1 MRVSFGVWAVTR
13 TLPPVAQV
21 TADSLIG
28 RLVDGRYRIVAR
40 VARGGMA
47 TVYRAHDTRLNRE
60 IALKVMHPHLAEGDQ
75 AASFLQRFEREARSA
90 AGLQHHGVVAVY
102 DQGTDGEM
110 RYLTMEYVPGTNL
123 RHLIREG
130 ELTLRRSFAILD
142 VVLSALAAAH
152 AKHIVHRDIK
162 PENVLLEEG
171 TGRPKVA
178 DFGLARAI
186 SEVSNTT
193 TGTVLGTVAYLAPET
208 ISTGHVDERADVYA
222 VGILAFEMF
231 TGRLPHEG
239 EGPIQVAFA
248 HVNSDVPP
256 VSAFAGH
263 LGRPLDQLVRALT
276 ARDPGLRPPDA
287 AVALDV
293 LRTTFRQI
301 PNEVLDIPAKAAP
314 PPSSAAV
321 KAARTAVVER
331 PQAGGWVAQQAQPPV
346 QAGPPAAPPPPRRR
360 RGGAILLAVAL
371 VAVLFSAWWY
381 TERGPGAYAV
391 VPDGVVGVTAQQ
403 ATEALTEA
411 GLTASSTE
419 RHDSEVP
426 EGQVISVRPDE
437 GSRTMRDEPVR
448 LVVSLGQE
456 LAEVPAGLV
465 GMTEGDAVAALREAG
480 LADVEVSREYTNDGA
495 KDDVIWASVRDGDLI
510 PTDEHVR
517 LTVSDGPPPVT
528 VPDVAGVAAEDAR
541 AALEAEGF
549 EVQREDAYD
558 EETPAGAVV
567 RTRPDG
573 GKGAAQGATVTMVVS
588 QGPKGTVPDVVDLS
602 VEEATAKLEEAGY
615 EVELRGFGELFGEGV
630 VETEPAAGE
639 RLKRGGT
646 VVIWTF

>member
-1 MRVSFGVWAVTR
+1 
-13 TLPPVAQV
+13 VAQV

-28 RLVDGRYRIVAR
+28 RLVDGRYQIVAR

-60 IALKVMHPHLAEGDQ
+60 IALKVMHQHLAEGDQ
-75 AASFLQRFEREARSA
+75 AASFHQRFEREARSA

-102 DQGTDGEM
+102 DQGTDGDM

-123 RHLIREG
+123 RHLIRTG
-130 ELTLRRSFAILD
+130 DLTLRRSFAILD

-152 AKHIVHRDIK
+152 AKDIVHRDIK
-162 PENVLLEEG
+162 PENVLLQEG

-208 ISTGHVDERADVYA
+208 ISTGHVDARADVYA

-263 LGRPLDQLVRALT
+263 LGRPLDLLVRALT
-276 ARDPGLRPPDA
+276 ARDPDRRPRDA
-287 AVALDV
+287 AVALDA
-293 LRTTFRQI
+293 LRDTFRQI

-331 PQAGGWVAQQAQPPV
+331 PPAGRWVAKQAPRPITPPQPRPQPPV
-346 QAGPPAAPPPPRRR
+346 TVRAKPR
-360 RGGAILLAVAL
+360 RGGKILLALAL

-381 TERGPGAYAV
+381 TERGPGSYPA
-391 VPDGVVGVTAQQ
+391 VPDGVVGATAQQ
-403 ATEALTEA
+403 AEDALTEA
-411 GLTASSTE
+411 GLTPSRVE
-419 RHDSEVP
+419 QHDPEVP
-426 EGQVISVRPDE
+426 EGEVISVLPDE
-437 GSRTMRDEPVR
+437 GERWD
-448 LVVSLGQE
+448 
-456 LAEVPAGLV
+456 PAQ
-465 GMTEGDAVAALREAG
+465 
-480 LADVEVSREYTNDGA
+480 
-495 KDDVIWASVRDGDLI
+495 
-510 PTDEHVR
+510 PVR
-517 LTVSDGPPPVT
+517 LTVSAGPPP
-528 VPDVAGVAAEDAR
+528 
-541 AALEAEGF
+541 L
-549 EVQREDAYD
+549 
-558 EETPAGAVV
+558 
-567 RTRPDG
+567 
-573 GKGAAQGATVTMVVS
+573 
-588 QGPKGTVPDVVDLS
+588 VPDVVGRS
-602 VEEATAKLEEAGY
+602 VEEAQAALEETGY
-615 EVELRGFGELFGEGV
+615 TVVVRGFGELFGDGV
-630 VETEPAAGE
+630 TRTDPAAGE
-639 RLKRGGT
+639 RLEQGGEVT
-646 VVIWTF
+646 VWTW

>member
-1 MRVSFGVWAVTR
+1 M
-13 TLPPVAQV
+13 AQV

-28 RLVDGRYRIVAR
+28 RLVDGRYEIVAR

-47 TVYRAHDTRLNRE
+47 TVYRAQDTRLNRE
-60 IALKVMHPHLAEGDQ
+60 IALKVMHPHLADGDQ
-75 AASFLQRFEREARSA
+75 AASFRQRFEREARSA

-102 DQGTDGEM
+102 DQGTDGDM

-123 RHLIREG
+123 RQLIRDG
-130 ELTLRRSFAILD
+130 DLTLRRTFAILD

-152 AKHIVHRDIK
+152 TKGIVHRDIK

-208 ISTGHVDERADVYA
+208 ISTGHVDARADVYA

-231 TGRLPHEG
+231 TGRLPHQG

-263 LGRPLDQLVRALT
+263 LGRPLDLLVRALT
-276 ARDPGLRPPDA
+276 ARDPGQRPRDA
-287 AVALDV
+287 SVALDA
-293 LRTTFRQI
+293 LRNTFRQI

-314 PPSSAAV
+314 PPSAAAV

-331 PQAGGWVAQQAQPPV
+331 PPAGQWAAQRPPAPPV
-346 QAGPPAAPPPPRRR
+346 QTEAAPARRR
-360 RGGAILLAVAL
+360 RGGRILLAVAV
-371 VAVLFSAWWY
+371 VAVLLGAWWY
-381 TERGPGAYAV
+381 TEQGPGAYAV
-391 VPDGVVGVTAQQ
+391 VPDGVVGVTAQ
-403 ATEALTEA
+403 EAEDVLTEA
-411 GLTASSTE
+411 GFTPSSVKQ
-419 RHDSEVP
+419 HDSEVP
-426 EGQVISVRPDE
+426 EGEVISVEPAE
-437 GSRTMRDEPVR
+437 GLRWERDRPVR
-448 LVVSLGQE
+448 LVVSLGEE

-465 GMTEGDAVAALREAG
+465 GMRERDARTALRDAG
-480 LADVEVSREYTNDGA
+480 LSDVEVSREYTNDAVAGE
-495 KDDVIWASVRDGDLI
+495 VIWASVRDGDMV

-528 VPDVAGVAAEDAR
+528 VPDVAGLGVDDAIG
-541 AALEAEGF
+541 ALGAEGLK
-549 EVQREDAYD
+549 VAREDRFNK
-558 EETPAGAVV
+558 ETPAGTVI
-567 RTRPDG
+567 RTQPG
-573 GKGAAQGATVTMVVS
+573 GGRGAAQGSTVTVFVS
-588 QGPKGTVPDVVDLS
+588 KGPEGSVPDVVGLS
-602 VEEATAKLEEAGY
+602 VEDATAVLKEAGY
-615 EVELRGFGELFGEGV
+615 TVAVRGFGELLADGV

-639 RLKRGGT
+639 RLKPGGKVT
-646 VVIWTF
+646 IWTL

>member
-1 MRVSFGVWAVTR
+1 M
-13 TLPPVAQV
+13 AQV

-47 TVYRAHDTRLNRE
+47 TVYRAQDTRLNRE
-60 IALKVMHPHLAEGDQ
+60 IALKVMHPHLADGDQ
-75 AASFLQRFEREARSA
+75 AASFRERFEREARSA

-123 RHLIREG
+123 RQLIREG
-130 ELTLRRSFAILD
+130 DLTLRRSFAILD

-152 AKHIVHRDIK
+152 TKGIVHRDIK
-162 PENVLLEEG
+162 PENVLLEEN

-208 ISTGHVDERADVYA
+208 ISTGHVDARADVYA

-263 LGRPLDQLVRALT
+263 LGRPLDLLVRALT
-276 ARDPGLRPPDA
+276 ARDPGRRPRDA
-287 AVALDV
+287 AVALDA
-293 LRTTFRQI
+293 LRNTFRQI

-314 PPSSAAV
+314 PPSQAAV

-331 PQAGGWVAQQAQPPV
+331 PPAGQWVAQQPPQPP
-346 QAGPPAAPPPPRRR
+346 APPAQKQAAPARGR
-360 RGGAILLAVAL
+360 RGGRILLAVAL
-371 VAVLFSAWWY
+371 VVVLFGAWWY
-381 TERGPGAYAV
+381 TEQGPGAYAV
-391 VPDGVVGVTAQQ
+391 VPDGVVGVTAQ
-403 ATEALTEA
+403 EAADALAEA
-411 GLTASSTE
+411 GLTASNVE
-419 RHDSEVP
+419 QHDSEVP
-426 EGQVISVRPDE
+426 EGEVISADPGE
-437 GSRTMRDEPVR
+437 GLRTERDQPVR

-465 GMTEGDAVAALREAG
+465 GMSESDAVDALRAVG
-480 LADVEVSREYTNDGA
+480 LLDVEVSREYTDDGPKGA
-495 KDDVIWASVRDGDLI
+495 VIWASVRDGYPV

-517 LTVSDGPPPVT
+517 LTVSDGPAPVT
-528 VPDVAGVAAEDAR
+528 VPEVAGLAADDAA
-541 AALEAEGF
+541 AALGAEGL
-549 EVQREDAYD
+549 EVAREDRFD
-558 EETPAGAVV
+558 EQTPAGTVI
-567 RTRPDG
+567 RTDPAG
-573 GKGAAQGATVTMVVS
+573 GRGAAQGSTVTIFVS
-588 QGPKGTVPDVVDLS
+588 RGPEGTVPDVLGLS
-602 VEEATAKLEEAGY
+602 VDEATAVLEEAGY
-615 EVELRGFGELFGEGV
+615 EVDVRGFGELFGDGV
-630 VETEPAAGE
+630 IETEPAAGE
-639 RLKRGGT
+639 RLRRGGT
-646 VVIWTF
+646 VTILTL

>member
-1 MRVSFGVWAVTR
+1 M
-13 TLPPVAQV
+13 AQV
-21 TADSLIG
+21 TADPLIG
-28 RLVDGRYRIVAR
+28 RLVDGRYEIVAR

-47 TVYRAHDTRLNRE
+47 TVYRAHDRRLNRE
-60 IALKVMHPHLAEGDQ
+60 IALKVMHPHLAEGEQ
-75 AASFLQRFEREARSA
+75 AASFRERFEREARSA

-102 DQGTDGEM
+102 DQGTDGDM

-123 RHLIREG
+123 RHLIRDG
-130 ELTLRRSFAILD
+130 DLTLRRSFAVLD

-152 AKHIVHRDIK
+152 AKGIVHRDIK

-208 ISTGHVDERADVYA
+208 ISTGHVDKRADVYA

-248 HVNSDVPP
+248 HVNTDVPP

-263 LGRPLDQLVRALT
+263 LGRPLDLLVRALT
-276 ARDPGLRPPDA
+276 ARDPDQRPRDA

-293 LRTTFRQI
+293 LRSTFRQI

-331 PQAGGWVAQQAQPPV
+331 PPAGGWVAQPPP
-346 QAGPPAAPPPPRRR
+346 QPPPPVPARRPR
-360 RGGAILLAVAL
+360 RGGRVLLVVAL
-371 VAVLFSAWWY
+371 VVVLFSAWWY

-391 VPDGVVGVTAQQ
+391 VPNGVVGVAAQQ
-403 ATEALTEA
+403 AEDALTGA
-411 GLTASSTE
+411 GLTAFSEEQHSST
-419 RHDSEVP
+419 VP
-426 EGQVISVRPDE
+426 EGEVISAQPDE
-437 GSRTMRDEPVR
+437 GRRALRDQPVQ
-448 LVVSLGQE
+448 LVVSLGPE

-465 GMTEGDAVAALREAG
+465 GMREREARLALRGVG
-480 LADVEVSREYTNDGA
+480 LTEIEVSREYSSDVARGE
-495 KDDVIWASVRDGDLI
+495 VIWASVREGTMV
-510 PTDEHVR
+510 PTDETVR
-517 LTVSDGPPPVT
+517 LTVSDGTPPVT
-528 VPDVAGVAAEDAR
+528 VPEVAGRGIDFAS
-541 AALEAEGF
+541 AALTAVGF
-549 EVQREDAYD
+549 KVVREDRFD
-558 EETPAGAVV
+558 KRVPAGSVIG
-567 RTRPDG
+567 TDPG
-573 GKGAAQGATVTMVVS
+573 GGEGAEQGGTVTMIVS
-588 QGPKGTVPDVVDLS
+588 MGPEGTVPDVTGMS
-602 VEEATAKLEEAGY
+602 VEDATDLLEKAGY
-615 EVELRGFGELFGEGV
+615 TVVVRGFGGLFGDGV
-630 VETEPAAGE
+630 TATEPTAGKK
-639 RLKRGGT
+639 LKQGGQVT
-646 VVIWTF
+646 IWTW

>member
-1 MRVSFGVWAVTR
+1 M
-13 TLPPVAQV
+13 AQV
-21 TADSLIG
+21 TADPLIG
-28 RLVDGRYRIVAR
+28 RLVDGRYEIVAR

-47 TVYRAHDTRLNRE
+47 TVYRAHDRRLNRE
-60 IALKVMHPHLAEGDQ
+60 IALKVMHPHLAEGEQ
-75 AASFLQRFEREARSA
+75 AASFRERFEREARSA

-102 DQGTDGEM
+102 DQGTDGDM

-123 RHLIREG
+123 RQLIRDG
-130 ELTLRRSFAILD
+130 DLTLRRSFAILD

-152 AKHIVHRDIK
+152 AKAIVHRDIK

-208 ISTGHVDERADVYA
+208 ISTGHVDKRADVYA

-248 HVNSDVPP
+248 HVNTDVPP

-263 LGRPLDQLVRALT
+263 LGRPLDLLVRALT
-276 ARDPGLRPPDA
+276 ARDPDQRPRDA

-293 LRTTFRQI
+293 LRSTFRQI

-331 PQAGGWVAQQAQPPV
+331 PPAGGWVAQPLPP
-346 QAGPPAAPPPPRRR
+346 QPPPPAPARQPR
-360 RGGAILLAVAL
+360 RGGKVLLVVAL

-391 VPDGVVGVTAQQ
+391 VPNGVVGVAAEQ
-403 ATEALTEA
+403 AEEALTGA
-411 GLTASSTE
+411 GLTASREQEYSST
-419 RHDSEVP
+419 VP
-426 EGQVISVRPDE
+426 EGEVISAQPDE
-437 GSRTMRDEPVR
+437 GRRALRDQRVQ
-448 LVVSLGQE
+448 LVVSLGPK

-465 GMTEGDAVAALREAG
+465 GMREREARLALRDVG
-480 LADVEVSREYTNDGA
+480 LTDVEVSREYSADVTRGE
-495 KDDVIWASVRDGDLI
+495 VIWASVREGGTV
-510 PTDEHVR
+510 PTDETVR
-517 LTVSDGPPPVT
+517 LTVSGGPPPVT
-528 VPDVAGVAAEDAR
+528 VPEVAGLAPDDATDTL
-541 AALEAEGF
+541 AAEGF
-549 EVQREDAYD
+549 EVARDDRFD
-558 EETPAGAVV
+558 EQVPAGTVLGTEPGAGEGAKQ
-567 RTRPDG
+567 G
-573 GKGAAQGATVTMVVS
+573 GTVTIVVS
-588 QGPKGTVPDVVDLS
+588 MGREGTVPDVTGMS
-602 VEEATAKLEEAGY
+602 VEDATNLLEKAGY
-615 EVELRGFGELFGEGV
+615 TVALRGFGGLFGDGV
-630 VETEPAAGE
+630 METEPAAGK
-639 RLKRGGT
+639 RLKQGDE
-646 VVIWTF
+646 VKIWTW

>member
-1 MRVSFGVWAVTR
+1 
-13 TLPPVAQV
+13 VAQV

-28 RLVDGRYRIVAR
+28 RLVDGRYQIVAR

-60 IALKVMHPHLAEGDQ
+60 IALKVMHPHLADGDQ
-75 AASFLQRFEREARSA
+75 AASFRERFEREARSA

-102 DQGTDGEM
+102 DQGTDGDM
-110 RYLTMEYVPGTNL
+110 RYLTMEYVPGANL
-123 RHLIREG
+123 RHLIRG
-130 ELTLRRSFAILD
+130 GDLTLRRSFAVLD

-152 AKHIVHRDIK
+152 AKGIVHRDIK

-208 ISTGHVDERADVYA
+208 ISTGHVDARADVYA

-263 LGRPLDQLVRALT
+263 LGRPLDLLVRALT
-276 ARDPGLRPPDA
+276 ARDPGQRPRDA
-287 AVALDV
+287 AVALDA
-293 LRTTFRQI
+293 LRNTFRQI

-314 PPSSAAV
+314 PPSAAAV

-331 PQAGGWVAQQAQPPV
+331 PPAGQWVAQRPPQPPV
-346 QAGPPAAPPPPRRR
+346 PPAQAPAAPGKRR
-360 RGGAILLAVAL
+360 RGRGILLAVAV
-371 VAVLFSAWWY
+371 VAVVFSAWWY
-381 TERGPGAYAV
+381 TEQGPGAYAV
-391 VPDGVVGVTAQQ
+391 VPDGVVGVTVQEAE
-403 ATEALTEA
+403 EALTEA
-411 GLTASSTE
+411 GLKPLSVE
-419 RHDSEVP
+419 QHDSEVP
-426 EGQVISVRPDE
+426 EGEVISVEPDE
-437 GSRTMRDEPVR
+437 GSRWERDQRVR

-465 GMTEGDAVAALREAG
+465 GMRERDARTALQGAG
-480 LADVEVSREYTNDGA
+480 LTDVEVSREYTNDGA
-495 KDDVIWASVRDGDLI
+495 AGEVIWASVRDGDMV

-528 VPDVAGVAAEDAR
+528 VPDIAGLGVDDAVDALGAEG
-541 AALEAEGF
+541 LEAVRRDRF
-549 EVQREDAYD
+549 D
-558 EETPAGAVV
+558 EQTPAGTVI
-567 RTRPDG
+567 RTDPTG
-573 GKGAAQGATVTMVVS
+573 GKGAAQGSTVTIFVS
-588 QGPKGTVPDVVDLS
+588 MGAKGTVPDVIGLS
-602 VEEATAKLEEAGY
+602 VEDATTVLETAGY
-615 EVELRGFGELFGEGV
+615 TVVVRGFGELFSDGV
-630 VETEPAAGE
+630 IETRPVAGK
-639 RLKRGGT
+639 RLKLGGEVT
-646 VVIWTF
+646 IWTL

>member
-1 MRVSFGVWAVTR
+1 M
-13 TLPPVAQV
+13 AQV

-60 IALKVMHPHLAEGDQ
+60 IALKVMHPHLADGDQ
-75 AASFLQRFEREARSA
+75 AASFRQRFEREARSA

-102 DQGTDGEM
+102 DQGTDGDM

-130 ELTLRRSFAILD
+130 DLTLRRTFAILD

-152 AKHIVHRDIK
+152 AKGIVHRDIK

-208 ISTGHVDERADVYA
+208 ISTGHVDARADVYA

-263 LGRPLDQLVRALT
+263 LGRPLDLLVRALT
-276 ARDPGLRPPDA
+276 ARDPGQRPRDA
-287 AVALDV
+287 AVALDA
-293 LRTTFRQI
+293 LRNTFRLI

-314 PPSSAAV
+314 PPSSTAV

-331 PQAGGWVAQQAQPPV
+331 PAARQWVAQPTPQPPV
-346 QAGPPAAPPPPRRR
+346 PRAPEKPAGRR
-360 RGGAILLAVAL
+360 RGRNALLAVAL

-391 VPDGVVGVTAQQ
+391 VPDGVVGVTAQ
-403 ATEALTEA
+403 EAQDTLTEA
-411 GLTASSTE
+411 GLTASSEE

-426 EGQVISVRPDE
+426 EGQVISVAPDE
-437 GSRTMRDEPVR
+437 GLRAERDQPVR

-456 LAEVPAGLV
+456 LTEVPAGLV
-465 GMTEGDAVAALREAG
+465 GMRERDARAALEGAG
-480 LADVEVSREYTNDGA
+480 LTDIEVSREYTNDGA
-495 KDDVIWASVRDGDLI
+495 PGEVIWASVREGTEV

-528 VPDVAGVAAEDAR
+528 VPEVAGLAAGDA
-541 AALEAEGF
+541 ADALRAEGL
-549 EVQREDAYD
+549 EVTREDTFD
-558 EETPAGAVV
+558 EQTPAGTVI
-567 RTRPDG
+567 RTDPAG
-573 GKGAAQGATVTMVVS
+573 GKGAAQGSTVTVLVS
-588 QGPKGTVPDVVDLS
+588 RGPEGTVPDVLGLS
-602 VEEATAKLEEAGY
+602 VEEATTVLEEAGY
-615 EVELRGFGELFGEGV
+615 EVDVRGFGELLADGV
-630 VETEPAAGE
+630 IETEPVAGE
-639 RLKRGGT
+639 HLEQGAT
-646 VVIWTF
+646 VTIWTL

>member
-1 MRVSFGVWAVTR
+1 M
-13 TLPPVAQV
+13 AQV

-28 RLVDGRYRIVAR
+28 RLVDGRYQIVAR

-75 AASFLQRFEREARSA
+75 AASFRQRFEREARSA

-102 DQGTDGEM
+102 DQGTDGDM

-123 RHLIREG
+123 RQLIRDG
-130 ELTLRRSFAILD
+130 DLTLRRSFAILD

-152 AKHIVHRDIK
+152 TKGIVHRDIK

-208 ISTGHVDERADVYA
+208 ISTGHVDARADVYA

-263 LGRPLDQLVRALT
+263 LGRPLDLLVRALT
-276 ARDPGLRPPDA
+276 ARDPAQRPRDA
-287 AVALDV
+287 AVALDA
-293 LRTTFRQI
+293 LRNTFRQI

-331 PQAGGWVAQQAQPPV
+331 PPAGQWVAQQPPQPPAPPV
-346 QAGPPAAPPPPRRR
+346 QAAAPTRR
-360 RGGAILLAVAL
+360 RGGKLLLALAL

-381 TERGPGAYAV
+381 TEQGPGAYTV
-391 VPDGVVGVTAQQ
+391 VPDGVVGVTEQ
-403 ATEALTEA
+403 EAEAALSEA

-419 RHDSEVP
+419 QHDSDVP
-426 EGQVISVRPDE
+426 QGAVISVTPGE
-437 GSRTMRDEPVR
+437 GQRWERDRPVR

-465 GMTEGDAVAALREAG
+465 GMRERDARTALEGAG
-480 LADVEVSREYTNDGA
+480 LTDVEVSREYTNDGA
-495 KDDVIWASVRDGDLI
+495 PGEVIWASVRDGDMV
-510 PTDEHVR
+510 PTDERVR

-528 VPDVAGVAAEDAR
+528 VPEVAGLGAAEATDAL
-541 AALEAEGF
+541 AAEGL
-549 EVQREDAYD
+549 EVVREDRFD
-558 EETPAGAVV
+558 EQTPAGTVI
-567 RTRPDG
+567 RTDPGG
-573 GKGAAQGATVTMVVS
+573 GKGSAHGSTVTIFVS
-588 QGPKGTVPDVVDLS
+588 KGPEGTVPDVVGLS
-602 VEEATAKLEEAGY
+602 VEDATTVLEDAGY
-615 EVELRGFGELFGEGV
+615 TVEVRGFGELFGDGV
-630 VETEPAAGE
+630 IETEPAAGK
-639 RLKRGGT
+639 RLKQGGE
-646 VVIWTF
+646 VIIWTL